1 MSTVPPSTPPPYN
14 PPPPPPPPYDPKVQ
28 YRAYREQQK
37 AAWRAQKDAWRAQSY
52 AWKASYASVPRV
64 PSMVGPVLLV
74 GIGIIALL
82 LTSGYM
88 NAGQFWTWYARWWP
102 LVLIGA
108 GLALLGEWAIDMRNK
123 STVRRRGGFIF
134 LIILLAIAGMGASG
148 WVHVIGPW
156 SENWND
162 DDFSNFF
169 NGHNI
174 IEHRDH
180 QLVANN
186 VLPANATIE
195 IQVPRGDVSVSTS
208 EGNNFTVNAETVVY
222 GGTDEEAKPHFKELL
237 PNVTITGSSVL
248 VRADDNKRGR
258 VDLTITVPKNAKL
271 TINAGRGDVTVADT
285 TGGLNA
291 TLQHGDLH
299 VNSLTGALDIHA
311 APKGEFSAH
320 DITGD
325 VSTNGECNDFTITEV
340 KGKVSLNCASVSQ
353 VHFENISGAVHID
366 SRNNQAS
373 ADSLPGD
380 LTLNDDELRITE
392 ARGSVNVK
400 THSRNVELNE
410 IYGNTTVENRDGE
423 ISVELAGN
431 YNLDARNEKGGVEV
445 TLPPNVSANVDG
457 SAHNGDISSDF
468 QLKQSGEESKTIQGT
483 IGSGTAKIVL
493 VARNGDLH
501 IKRGSEPPPPPP
513 AVPGTTGAVKAPKVP
528 ATPKTPA
535 TKADGSAPHLTGA
548 TPKPV
553 TQ

>member
-1 MSTVPPSTPPPYN
+1 MSTIPPNMPPNAP
-14 PPPPPPPPYDPKVQ
+14 PPPPPPPPYDPRMQ
-28 YRAYREQQK
+28 YRVYREQQK

-52 AWKASYASVPRV
+52 AWKASYAGVPRV
-64 PSMVGPVLLV
+64 PSIVGPTVLI
-74 GIGIIALL
+74 GIGVIALL
-82 LTSGYM
+82 ISLGYIP
-88 NAGQFWTWYARWWP
+88 AHDFWTWYAHWWP

-108 GLALLGEWAIDMRNK
+108 GLALLGEWAIDTR
-123 STVRRRGGFIF
+123 SQRPVRRKGGFVG
-134 LIILLAIAGMGASG
+134 LIILLAFLGFVATG

-156 SENWND
+156 HDNWDND
-162 DDFSNFF
+162 FNGGDFSSLFD
-169 NGHNI
+169 GHSG
-174 IEHRDH
+174 IEHRNQ
-180 QLVANN
+180 QLVAKNP
-186 VLPANATIE
+186 LPANSTIE

-208 EGNNFTVNAETVVY
+208 DDNLFTVNAQTVVY

-237 PNVTITGSSVL
+237 PNVTITGNSVL
-248 VRADDNKRGR
+248 VRSDDNKRGR

-271 TINAGRGDVTVADT
+271 SINAGHGDVTVADT

-299 VNSLTGALDIHA
+299 VNSLGGPLEIHA
-311 APKGEFSAH
+311 APKGEFTAH

-325 VSTNGECNDFTITEV
+325 VNTTGECNDFTISEV

-392 ARGSVNVK
+392 ARGAVTVK

-410 IYGNTTVENRDGE
+410 IFGNTIVENRDGE

-445 TLPPNVSANVDG
+445 TLPPNASANVDG
-457 SAHNGDISSDF
+457 SAHNGEVSSDF
-468 QLKQSGEESKTIQGT
+468 LLKESGEENKSIQGN

-501 IKRGSEPPPPPP
+501 IKKGSEIPPPPP
-513 AVPGTTGAVKAPKVP
+513 VPSVSAANKAPKAPVP
-528 ATPKTPA
+528 PA
-535 TKADGSAPHLTGA
+535 APHLKAPEGVGV
-548 TPKPV
+548 KPV